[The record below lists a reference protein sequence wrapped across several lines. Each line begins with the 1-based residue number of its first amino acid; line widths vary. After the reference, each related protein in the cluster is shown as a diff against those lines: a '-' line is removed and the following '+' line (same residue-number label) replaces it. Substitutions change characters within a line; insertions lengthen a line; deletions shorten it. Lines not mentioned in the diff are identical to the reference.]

1 MPIHLVN
8 YPFKSPTII
17 YDIFLNLDNNN
28 SMKHIKRN
36 ILISIFLLMII
47 SIINIYNAKYLNSL
61 YTYYYIKDIIWYV
74 LGFITFFFIT
84 KINTKKIFNISFIL
98 YIINIILLIL
108 TLIIGKE
115 INGSKGWLK
124 IGSISIQ
131 PSEFMKLTFTI
142 FLIKVSL
149 IKEKNSKN
157 ILKLLIITFIPSLLV
172 FLEPDTGAI
181 IFYIII
187 FITILFTKN
196 INKKYKIILSIS
208 LFLIFILGIYII
220 KNPLL
225 IQNIFNNESY
235 RIKRILNYRQS
246 YQMDMALTNI
256 YSTPFIRNGF
266 NKILLYLPEGITDF
280 ILDFTIGNFGFISLY
295 IILLLYL
302 NIIFNLCKLIK
313 SSNDKKTNYLIIS
326 FIIMFFINIA
336 INVSMNLGTF
346 PIIGITLPFLSYGGS
361 SLLFYFIF
369 IGLIFSL
376 VNKDT

>member
-1 MPIHLVN
+1 
-8 YPFKSPTII
+8 
-17 YDIFLNLDNNN
+17 
-28 SMKHIKRN
+28 
-36 ILISIFLLMII
+36 MII
-47 SIINIYNAKYLNSL
+47 SVINIYNAKYLNSL

-98 YIINIILLIL
+98 YIINIVLLIL

-131 PSEFMKLTFTI
+131 PSEFMKLTLTI

-157 ILKLLIITFIPSLLV
+157 ILKLFIITFIPSLLV
-172 FLEPDTGAI
+172 FLEPDTGGV

-196 INKKYKIILSIS
+196 INKKYKVFLGITL
-208 LFLIFILGIYII
+208 LFSFILGIYLI

-235 RIKRILNYRQS
+235 RIKRILN
-246 YQMDMALTNI
+246 
-256 YSTPFIRNGF
+256 
-266 NKILLYLPEGITDF
+266 
-280 ILDFTIGNFGFISLY
+280 
-295 IILLLYL
+295 
-302 NIIFNLCKLIK
+302 
-313 SSNDKKTNYLIIS
+313 
-326 FIIMFFINIA
+326 
-336 INVSMNLGTF
+336 
-346 PIIGITLPFLSYGGS
+346 
-361 SLLFYFIF
+361 
-369 IGLIFSL
+369 
-376 VNKDT
+376 

>member
-1 MPIHLVN
+1 
-8 YPFKSPTII
+8 
-17 YDIFLNLDNNN
+17 
-28 SMKHIKRN
+28 
-36 ILISIFLLMII
+36 
-47 SIINIYNAKYLNSL
+47 
-61 YTYYYIKDIIWYV
+61 
-74 LGFITFFFIT
+74 
-84 KINTKKIFNISFIL
+84 
-98 YIINIILLIL
+98 
-108 TLIIGKE
+108 
-115 INGSKGWLK
+115 
-124 IGSISIQ
+124 
-131 PSEFMKLTFTI
+131 MKLTLTI

-157 ILKLLIITFIPSLLV
+157 ILKLFIITFIPSLLV
-172 FLEPDTGAI
+172 FLEPDTGGV

-196 INKKYKIILSIS
+196 INKKYKIILGIS
-208 LFLIFILGIYII
+208 LFIIFISGIYLI
-220 KNPLL
+220 KNTLL

-235 RIKRILNYRQS
+235 RIKRILNYKQS

-369 IGLIFSL
+369 LGLIFSL

>member
-1 MPIHLVN
+1 
-8 YPFKSPTII
+8 
-17 YDIFLNLDNNN
+17 
-28 SMKHIKRN
+28 
-36 ILISIFLLMII
+36 
-47 SIINIYNAKYLNSL
+47 
-61 YTYYYIKDIIWYV
+61 
-74 LGFITFFFIT
+74 
-84 KINTKKIFNISFIL
+84 
-98 YIINIILLIL
+98 
-108 TLIIGKE
+108 
-115 INGSKGWLK
+115 
-124 IGSISIQ
+124 
-131 PSEFMKLTFTI
+131 MKLTLTI

-172 FLEPDTGAI
+172 FLEPDTGGV

-196 INKKYKIILSIS
+196 INKKYKVFLGITL
-208 LFLIFILGIYII
+208 LFSFILGIYLI

-235 RIKRILNYRQS
+235 RIKRILNYKQS

>member
-1 MPIHLVN
+1 
-8 YPFKSPTII
+8 
-17 YDIFLNLDNNN
+17 
-28 SMKHIKRN
+28 
-36 ILISIFLLMII
+36 
-47 SIINIYNAKYLNSL
+47 
-61 YTYYYIKDIIWYV
+61 
-74 LGFITFFFIT
+74 
-84 KINTKKIFNISFIL
+84 
-98 YIINIILLIL
+98 
-108 TLIIGKE
+108 
-115 INGSKGWLK
+115 
-124 IGSISIQ
+124 
-131 PSEFMKLTFTI
+131 MKLTLTI

-157 ILKLLIITFIPSLLV
+157 ILKLFIITFIPSLLV
-172 FLEPDTGAI
+172 FLEPDTGGV

-196 INKKYKIILSIS
+196 INKKYKIILGIS
-208 LFLIFILGIYII
+208 LFLIFISGIYLI

-225 IQNIFNNESY
+225 IENIFGNKSY
-235 RIKRILNYRQS
+235 RIKRILNYKQS

>member
-1 MPIHLVN
+1 
-8 YPFKSPTII
+8 
-17 YDIFLNLDNNN
+17 
-28 SMKHIKRN
+28 
-36 ILISIFLLMII
+36 
-47 SIINIYNAKYLNSL
+47 
-61 YTYYYIKDIIWYV
+61 
-74 LGFITFFFIT
+74 
-84 KINTKKIFNISFIL
+84 
-98 YIINIILLIL
+98 
-108 TLIIGKE
+108 
-115 INGSKGWLK
+115 
-124 IGSISIQ
+124 
-131 PSEFMKLTFTI
+131 MKLTLTI

-172 FLEPDTGAI
+172 FLEPDTGGV

-196 INKKYKIILSIS
+196 INKKYKIFLGITL
-208 LFLIFILGIYII
+208 LFSFILGIYLI

-235 RIKRILNYRQS
+235 RIKRILNYKQS

>member
-1 MPIHLVN
+1 
-8 YPFKSPTII
+8 
-17 YDIFLNLDNNN
+17 
-28 SMKHIKRN
+28 
-36 ILISIFLLMII
+36 
-47 SIINIYNAKYLNSL
+47 
-61 YTYYYIKDIIWYV
+61 
-74 LGFITFFFIT
+74 
-84 KINTKKIFNISFIL
+84 
-98 YIINIILLIL
+98 
-108 TLIIGKE
+108 
-115 INGSKGWLK
+115 
-124 IGSISIQ
+124 
-131 PSEFMKLTFTI
+131 MKLTLTL

-157 ILKLLIITFIPSLLV
+157 ILKLIIITFIPSLLV
-172 FLEPDTGAI
+172 FLEPDTGGV

-196 INKKYKIILSIS
+196 INYKYKVFLGITL
-208 LFLIFILGIYII
+208 LFNFILGIYLI

-225 IQNIFNNESY
+225 IENIFGNKNY
-235 RIKRILNYRQS
+235 RIKRILNYKQS

-295 IILLLYL
+295 VILLLYL

>member
-1 MPIHLVN
+1 MEARERWHL
-8 YPFKSPTII
+8 
-17 YDIFLNLDNNN
+17 
-28 SMKHIKRN
+28 
-36 ILISIFLLMII
+36 
-47 SIINIYNAKYLNSL
+47 
-61 YTYYYIKDIIWYV
+61 
-74 LGFITFFFIT
+74 
-84 KINTKKIFNISFIL
+84 
-98 YIINIILLIL
+98 
-108 TLIIGKE
+108 
-115 INGSKGWLK
+115 
-124 IGSISIQ
+124 
-131 PSEFMKLTFTI
+131 
-142 FLIKVSL
+142 
-149 IKEKNSKN
+149 
-157 ILKLLIITFIPSLLV
+157 
-172 FLEPDTGAI
+172 
-181 IFYIII
+181 
-187 FITILFTKN
+187 
-196 INKKYKIILSIS
+196 S

-235 RIKRILNYRQS
+235 RIKRILNYKQS

>member
-1 MPIHLVN
+1 
-8 YPFKSPTII
+8 
-17 YDIFLNLDNNN
+17 
-28 SMKHIKRN
+28 
-36 ILISIFLLMII
+36 
-47 SIINIYNAKYLNSL
+47 
-61 YTYYYIKDIIWYV
+61 
-74 LGFITFFFIT
+74 
-84 KINTKKIFNISFIL
+84 
-98 YIINIILLIL
+98 
-108 TLIIGKE
+108 
-115 INGSKGWLK
+115 
-124 IGSISIQ
+124 
-131 PSEFMKLTFTI
+131 MKLTLTI

-157 ILKLLIITFIPSLLV
+157 ILKLIIITFIPSLLV
-172 FLEPDTGAI
+172 FLEPDTGGV

-196 INKKYKIILSIS
+196 INYKYKVFLGITL
-208 LFLIFILGIYII
+208 LFSFILGIYLI

-235 RIKRILNYRQS
+235 RIKRILNYKQS

>member
-1 MPIHLVN
+1 MFSSIEFCQFEHYL
-8 YPFKSPTII
+8 I
-17 YDIFLNLDNNN
+17 Y
-28 SMKHIKRN
+28 
-36 ILISIFLLMII
+36 
-47 SIINIYNAKYLNSL
+47 
-61 YTYYYIKDIIWYV
+61 
-74 LGFITFFFIT
+74 
-84 KINTKKIFNISFIL
+84 
-98 YIINIILLIL
+98 L
-108 TLIIGKE
+108 T
-115 INGSKGWLK
+115 
-124 IGSISIQ
+124 
-131 PSEFMKLTFTI
+131 
-142 FLIKVSL
+142 SL
-149 IKEKNSKN
+149 IFQMFNS
-157 ILKLLIITFIPSLLV
+157 
-172 FLEPDTGAI
+172 
-181 IFYIII
+181 
-187 FITILFTKN
+187 ILFTKN

-235 RIKRILNYRQS
+235 RIKRILNYKHS

>member
-1 MPIHLVN
+1 
-8 YPFKSPTII
+8 
-17 YDIFLNLDNNN
+17 
-28 SMKHIKRN
+28 
-36 ILISIFLLMII
+36 
-47 SIINIYNAKYLNSL
+47 
-61 YTYYYIKDIIWYV
+61 
-74 LGFITFFFIT
+74 
-84 KINTKKIFNISFIL
+84 
-98 YIINIILLIL
+98 
-108 TLIIGKE
+108 
-115 INGSKGWLK
+115 
-124 IGSISIQ
+124 
-131 PSEFMKLTFTI
+131 MKLTLTI

-157 ILKLLIITFIPSLLV
+157 ILKLIIITFIPSLLV
-172 FLEPDTGAI
+172 FLEPDTGGV

-235 RIKRILNYRQS
+235 RIKRILNYKQS

>member
-1 MPIHLVN
+1 
-8 YPFKSPTII
+8 
-17 YDIFLNLDNNN
+17 
-28 SMKHIKRN
+28 
-36 ILISIFLLMII
+36 
-47 SIINIYNAKYLNSL
+47 
-61 YTYYYIKDIIWYV
+61 
-74 LGFITFFFIT
+74 
-84 KINTKKIFNISFIL
+84 
-98 YIINIILLIL
+98 
-108 TLIIGKE
+108 
-115 INGSKGWLK
+115 
-124 IGSISIQ
+124 
-131 PSEFMKLTFTI
+131 MKLTLTI

-157 ILKLLIITFIPSLLV
+157 ILKLIIITFIPSLLV

-235 RIKRILNYRQS
+235 RIKRILNYKQS